1 MVDLGPTSSQELLD
15 GSLLTFHGLVELY
28 KGLITFVFI
37 SQSLKGRCHGIQRKS
52 ENWPFCRK
60 KNFFATLLC
69 RNGLECRNSNGHLKR
84 ELNVATSCTTL
95 VRFGLVTPE
104 KRLLIFVLL

>member
-60 KNFFATLLC
+60 KISLPRCYAETDWNVGTAM
-69 RNGLECRNSNGHLKR
+69 GILKG
-84 ELNVATSCTTL
+84 N
-95 VRFGLVTPE
+95 
-104 KRLLIFVLL
+104 